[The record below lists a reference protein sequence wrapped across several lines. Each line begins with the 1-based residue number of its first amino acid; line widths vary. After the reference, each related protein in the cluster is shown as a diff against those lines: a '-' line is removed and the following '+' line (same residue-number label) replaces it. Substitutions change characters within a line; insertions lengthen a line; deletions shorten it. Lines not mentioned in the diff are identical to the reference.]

1 MISDAVKALLSQPM
15 KGDARD
21 NPPAVSFSDH
31 KGDSVVTRVF
41 YSNYGNDSYECAG
54 KWLSLAKEQCI
65 SLSGP
70 MWMDIKLIL
79 SLGEETA
86 FDNAVAVINA
96 YDLLTKGESE
106 E

>member
-1 MISDAVKALLSQPM
+1 M
-15 KGDARD
+15 
-21 NPPAVSFSDH
+21 
-31 KGDSVVTRVF
+31 
-41 YSNYGNDSYECAG
+41 
-54 KWLSLAKEQCI
+54 SLAKEQCI

-70 MWMDIKLIL
+70 MWMDIKLIP